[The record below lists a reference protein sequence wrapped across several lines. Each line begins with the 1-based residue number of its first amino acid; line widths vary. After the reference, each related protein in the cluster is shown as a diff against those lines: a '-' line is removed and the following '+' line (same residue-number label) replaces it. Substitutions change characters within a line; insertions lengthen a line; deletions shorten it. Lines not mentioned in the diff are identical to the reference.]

1 MQNTKLWIQ
10 RFFSI
15 ITLIFLG
22 WIIFTF
28 LASPRIGAISSF
40 YRLANPASIVKLDAL
55 IALITLSLVLFGLFV
70 YKRVKIHL
78 TISTKASWLILILEL
93 VVYVLFLMMFVN
105 KLHFIHSVDDAQ
117 VVFNW
122 TLHHH
127 SANPWSNPT
136 WLNHYMY
143 SNPQNIFLSF
153 IYRAITTLFGSNF
166 YPVIMFFI
174 GLHAATAL
182 LLFGTLHQLGLT
194 NIKALL
200 VIQLFLLMPQIAL
213 QAPIAYT
220 DTLSLFFIALTL
232 LTLLIAEKE
241 PRQKTALLWFFFSSV
256 SALFAFLSK
265 GTSLILI
272 IAMVVFLFFHHSGKA
287 KLLSLVP
294 LCVFILGNFGWKQTI
309 NVANIYP
316 DTGYGQPNTHYVM
329 MGMSQTPI
337 PSNLGKDAKQQWM
350 VGIYSSADQA
360 YSWNLFYN
368 QRLPKKMIMHKQ
380 LTRYFGRLRAM
391 RPKQLLAALSN
402 KISVVWGT
410 GDLKTSFSFARGMKD
425 PNRGVAFFSKGKW
438 AKFFYCLMTATQL
451 AMYFGIVIGILVNF
465 RRYNHWVLF
474 STVFLSGYFVFMLL
488 WEVNPRYAIA
498 IVPTGILL
506 TGMMIAAPVTNQ
518 PPDISGLDN

>member
-40 YRLANPASIVKLDAL
+40 YRLSNSASIVKLDAF
-55 IALITLSLVLFGLFV
+55 IALITLSLILFGLLLF
-70 YKRVKIHL
+70 KRVKTHMK
-78 TISTKASWLILILEL
+78 ISTKAGWLILILEL
-93 VVYVLFLMMFVN
+93 VVYIFLLMMFVN

-122 TLHHH
+122 TLQHRR
-127 SANPWSNPT
+127 ANPWSSPT

-153 IYRAITTLFGSNF
+153 IYRAITNLFGSNF
-166 YPVIMFFI
+166 YPVIMFFV

-182 LLFGTLHQLGLT
+182 LLFGALHQLGLT
-194 NIKALL
+194 NIKSLL

-232 LTLLIAEKE
+232 LTLLIAEKS
-241 PRQKTALLWFFFSSV
+241 PRQKMTILWLFFSSAN
-256 SALFAFLSK
+256 ALLAFLSK

-272 IAMVVFLFFHHSGKA
+272 IAMVVFLFLHHSGKA
-287 KLLSLVP
+287 KLLCLVP

-309 NVANIYP
+309 NAANIYP

-337 PSNLGKDAKQQWM
+337 PSNLSKAAKQQWM

-360 YSWNLFYN
+360 YSWDLFYN
-368 QRLPKKMIMHKQ
+368 KRLPKKTIMHKQ

-391 RPKQLLAALSN
+391 HTKQLLAALSN

-425 PNRGVAFFSKGKW
+425 PNKGVAFFSKGTW
-438 AKFFYCLMTATQL
+438 ATFLYCLMTATQL
-451 AMYFGIVIGILVNF
+451 AMYFGIVIGVILNF

-474 STVFLSGYFVFMLL
+474 STIFLSGYFAFMLL

-498 IVPTGILL
+498 IVPVGILL
-506 TGMMIAAPVTNQ
+506 TGMMIAAPTTNKTAN
-518 PPDISGLDN
+518 IFNLTN